1 MGSRP
6 PQRGS
11 AIALVEADPGA
22 DLISQPADR
31 IRLSWAGLVRV
42 TQHLPGGYVFDLDDP
57 RAPTHA
63 QWEAMSP
70 AERERVAAM
79 LPARVPDEAE
89 RLREELEQR
98 AGALAAELAD
108 EKHGREDAERRL
120 AEALAEIAR
129 LKKAP
134 E

>member
-1 MGSRP
+1 
-6 PQRGS
+6 
-11 AIALVEADPGA
+11 
-22 DLISQPADR
+22 
-31 IRLSWAGLVRV
+31 V
-42 TQHLPGGYVFDLDDP
+42 TQHLPTGYVFDPDDP

-63 QWEAMSP
+63 QWEAMTA
-70 AERERVAAM
+70 AERDRVVAM
-79 LPARVPDEAE
+79 LPARVPIEAE

-98 AGALAAELAD
+98 AGALAVELAEERLTRAEADRTIED
-108 EKHGREDAERRL
+108 ERHRREEAERRL